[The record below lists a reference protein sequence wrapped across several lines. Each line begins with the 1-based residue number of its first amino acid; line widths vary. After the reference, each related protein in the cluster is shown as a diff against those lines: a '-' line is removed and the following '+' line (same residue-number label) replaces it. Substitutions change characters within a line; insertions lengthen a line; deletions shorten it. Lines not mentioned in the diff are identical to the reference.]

1 MAYLKSLDI
10 TTIVCLLNDYEVR
23 SVGCDIK
30 KYEEACVKQSV
41 DLIKYPI
48 IEMAPPED
56 LNTFHELVKKLA
68 ERLQKPGA
76 GNILLHCRGGVG
88 RAGLL
93 GCCISMLLFPQMR

>member
-10 TTIVCLLNDYEVR
+10 TTIVCLSNDYEVR

>member
-1 MAYLKSLDI
+1 MSRQGV
-10 TTIVCLLNDYEVR
+10 VCLLNDYEVR

-30 KYEEACVKQSV
+30 KYEEVCVKQNV

-68 ERLQKPGA
+68 ERLQKSGA

>member
-1 MAYLKSLDI
+1 
-10 TTIVCLLNDYEVR
+10 VCLLNDYEVR